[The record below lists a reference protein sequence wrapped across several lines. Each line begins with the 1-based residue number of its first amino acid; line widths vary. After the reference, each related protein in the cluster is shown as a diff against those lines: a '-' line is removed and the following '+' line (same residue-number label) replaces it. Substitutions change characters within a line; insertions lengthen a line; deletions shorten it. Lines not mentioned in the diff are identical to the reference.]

1 MNENGNK
8 YALAALK
15 DKRASLAGEI
25 RDLKAKVA
33 KREESLAHVDAT
45 IRVFD
50 PDYDVETI
58 PTKRPRKR
66 VKLFR
71 HGELG
76 RFILDALRR
85 AGGPLG
91 TQEIVTDIL
100 KVQGHDESARR
111 ALAPRVRGNLAY
123 LEGRKMVEKSGRGM
137 AVKWC
142 LLGRH

>member
-1 MNENGNK
+1 MNDTSNK

-33 KREESLAHVDAT
+33 KRQAALAHVDET
-45 IRVFD
+45 IRVFE
-50 PDYDVETI
+50 PDFDVDSI

-76 RFILDALRR
+76 RLILDALRK
-85 AGGPLG
+85 AGEPLS
-91 TQEIVTDIL
+91 TPQITSYIIEA
-100 KVQGHDESARR
+100 QGHDESARR

-123 LEGRKMVEKSGRGM
+123 LHGRGIVEKIGERTG
-137 AVKWC
+137 AKWA
-142 LLGRH
+142 LNSD